1 MTTNHMNR
9 LAREVSE
16 KKRYL
21 SELVTTPIAAIA
33 QACCTVLDHGEQLDA
48 HLQQALETI
57 PYCTMLYV
65 TDCDYRQLSSNVSRV
80 AIASQYRGQD
90 LSERPYLQATV
101 PLKGLVLSNSYRNR
115 DTARSCITLVQAIH
129 QQDSL
134 LGFLMADFN
143 LDELPMPNSLLRMMS
158 NWQQFRGDPAIRGS
172 LFSQQRI
179 GSLLDTH
186 INDVHRIIRTL
197 MINNGVF
204 HFKLHY
210 SSSRVTLWLYD
221 QPHHYRLHRV
231 DELLDGSVSAGY
243 GERSYPAEAC
253 VHADQLDRLLEQFKV
268 LRFADEHVYLR
279 SASVNIVNGMVGLNF
294 SCDGS
299 HYIPVQEFIDNAMD
313 YWLGS
318 QNIA

>member
-1 MTTNHMNR
+1 MTTNQMNR

-21 SELVTTPIAAIA
+21 SELLAAPA
-33 QACCTVLDHGEQLDA
+33 AAVARECGSAMKRAEQLDSC
-48 HLQQALETI
+48 LLQALQRI
-57 PYCTMLYV
+57 PYCSMLYV
-65 TDCDYRQLSSNVSRV
+65 TDCDYRQRSSNVSSSG
-80 AIASQYRGQD
+80 AAPEYRGQD

-101 PLKGLVLSNSYRNR
+101 PLKGLVLSNSYRNSR
-115 DTARSCITLVQAIH
+115 TGRSCITLVQAIDH
-129 QQDSL
+129 HDEL
-134 LGFLMADFN
+134 LGFLMIDFN
-143 LDELPMPNSLLRMMS
+143 LDELPVPNSILRMMS

-179 GSLLDTH
+179 ASLLDTH
-186 INDVHRIIRTL
+186 IDEVHGSISSL
-197 MINNGVF
+197 MIHNGVF

-221 QPHHYRLHRV
+221 QPHHYRVHPV
-231 DELLDGSVSAGY
+231 DDLLDGSVSATY
-243 GERSYPAEAC
+243 VQRSYPVDAC
-253 VHADQLDRLLEQFKV
+253 VDAAQLARVLEQFQA
-268 LRFADEHVYLR
+268 LRFADDHVYLR
-279 SASVNIVNGMVGLNF
+279 SGSVNVINGMVGLNF

-318 QNIA
+318 LHSA